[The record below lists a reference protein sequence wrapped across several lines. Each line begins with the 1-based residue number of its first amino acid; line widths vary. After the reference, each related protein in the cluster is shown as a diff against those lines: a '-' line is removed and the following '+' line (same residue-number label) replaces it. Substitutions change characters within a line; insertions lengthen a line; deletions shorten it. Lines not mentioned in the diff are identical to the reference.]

1 MPTTMKLIGKQTL
14 GSAAASVTFSS
25 IPSTYTD
32 LLITYSARS
41 IRSGQRADNINIRFN
56 GSSATNYSYRYL
68 EGNGST
74 VGSFNGSAQAQLIV
88 GYSTAATATAS
99 TFASGEIYIPNY
111 AGSTAKSVSS
121 TSVTEHNGGTS
132 GDAFILAFAGLWSLT
147 DAITSVEVISQVA
160 NFAADSSFYLYAI
173 SRA

>member
-1 MPTTMKLIGKQTL
+1 MATTMRLIAKNVL
-14 GSAAASVTFSS
+14 GSDTGSVTFSS
-25 IPSTYTD
+25 IPATYTD
-32 LLITYSARS
+32 LLVTYSARS
-41 IRSGQRADNINIRFN
+41 IRSAQKADNINIRFN

-74 VGSFNGSAQAQLIV
+74 VGSFNGSGQAQLIV
-88 GYSTAATATAS
+88 GYSTAAGATAD
-99 TFASGEIYIPNY
+99 TFASGDIYIPNY
-111 AGSTAKSVSS
+111 AGSTAKSTSS

-160 NFAADSSFYLYAI
+160 SFKSGSSFFLFGI
-173 SRA
+173 SK